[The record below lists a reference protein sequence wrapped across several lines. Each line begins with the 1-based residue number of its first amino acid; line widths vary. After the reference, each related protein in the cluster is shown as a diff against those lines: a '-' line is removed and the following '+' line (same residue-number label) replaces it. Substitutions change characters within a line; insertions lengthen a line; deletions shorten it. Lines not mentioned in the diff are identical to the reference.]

1 MTTAR
6 ERDGWWLVEEAA
18 DAVGHRVLLVPGFWG
33 SDRIFA
39 KLVEQPIWQA
49 ARVHLIAANPPGF
62 KGSSVPDGF
71 GFSIEAYA
79 QSFESLCDV
88 ESIDLVVAHGFSANV
103 GIEMAARGA
112 YGGKLLLISP
122 ALSRTSEA
130 KSVQKLDRHS
140 RGRLLQSLAWSLA
153 YSKLKSRTAPYLDDH
168 ELLDAYVEDAHRID
182 PQVARRVLLGYFDHL
197 DRYGD
202 LAKRLVT
209 TKRPVYFV
217 RGEHDHIGYSQASEA
232 DSDSPHRRRTPF
244 RDGGPARGGGQAG
257 AAFPRRGGG
266 IVTLTIAGG

>member
-6 ERDGWWLVEEAA
+6 ERDGWWLLEEAP
-18 DAVGHRVLLVPGFWG
+18 DAAGHRVLLVPGFWG

-39 KLVEQPIWQA
+39 KLVEQPVWQE
-49 ARVHLIAANPPGF
+49 ARVHLIAGNPPGF
-62 KGSSVPDGF
+62 KGSPVPDGF
-71 GFSIEAYA
+71 GFGVEEYA
-79 QSFESLCDV
+79 QSFESLCDA
-88 ESIDLVVAHGFSANV
+88 ESIDLVVTHGFSANV

-122 ALSRTSEA
+122 TLSRVSEA

-140 RGRLLQSLAWSLA
+140 RGRLMQSVAWSLA
-153 YSKLKSRTAPYLDDH
+153 YSKLKSRMAPYLDDR
-168 ELLDAYVEDAHRID
+168 ELLEAFVEDAHRIE
-182 PQVARRVLLGYFDHL
+182 PKIARRVLLGYFDHI

-209 TKRPVYFV
+209 TRCPVYFV

-232 DSDSPHRRRTPF
+232 VLKASKRIRIHHV
-244 RDGGPARGGGQAG
+244 AG
-257 AAFPRRGGG
+257 ARHFAMVDRPEA
-266 IVTLTIAGG
+266 VAGLALRFLDEAGDE